1 VRERLFEEGWRGE
14 GVAERCFQRVHG

>member
-14 GVAERCFQRVHG
+14 RMAERCFQRVHG

>member
-14 GVAERCFQRVHG
+14 RVAERCFQRVHG